1 MLSVTPTPVELID
14 DDTAT
19 KYFNEIDSLTGT
31 ERESRAEALRLWA
44 DQKDAD
50 QKREQ
55 FDTLNKIY
63 SDFDGYVNDAG
74 LQDFDEDSRYRTAN
88 RQFIASQFDQTPEEQ
103 QDIYSSFRDK
113 WTESVVGKKGMS
125 EKETFDLIKQGMDAR
140 NEVSEAA
147 NQIPGDIALSLF
159 DSIGGNDPVDVPK
172 LIETWKTKNA
182 ESIKKLPPGWEAPLL
197 ESAQAF
203 HTETEGMLRDYAEP
217 LKKVYD
223 HLAAV
228 TGRDTERAGET
239 NPKNQEE
246 MDSMVDTLASM
257 PKPVRERAYAS
268 VVLGAQKAGQ
278 DPKKFMEQWGESWSR
293 TLNMVRTGALTAQEM
308 AAESDL
314 RMLEDKTSP
323 PDYYISKSTG
333 EKIPLANRAF
343 YDEADLRKVTPEEIA
358 AEADEARQKVKRFE
372 VVRELQSVADNQF
385 DPIEKI
391 NKGGFLGFMEAMAY
405 GSPQGLAYTATA
417 LVPVVGPYIAG
428 TAIFADEYN
437 QLREQGMSVDQ
448 AVQVGSVSA
457 GIQAGLERT
466 GAKLIFGK
474 LPVFEKLMRRIA
486 NPARVG
492 KAGSAGIRFFSA
504 ALGENITEG
513 AQDLTTPLVQ
523 DIAEA
528 LGADVPDVQWQ
539 PILEKWG
546 GSRLDV
552 LAATIPTILL
562 GTGVATLADNKR
574 FAQFEERQDIYRSM
588 GMDDATI
595 KKIEDGKDLA
605 EVQQNFQSEF
615 GKLTPEN
622 VKAGIAYMEGKI
634 ASAKD
639 QQEDPNTH
647 TLTRETLT
655 DGSKKFVIRDP
666 KGDVKYTT
674 SDEQTAQI
682 ALSELLRTQITGTT
696 RGIFESISFFNQM
709 NEAAGRGED
718 VQKFLLS
725 NAPRNL
731 LTDYEANPTEQNL
744 NNLFETVRA
753 FGQDIS
759 EPAELANFPVLA
771 SNQGVLAEGIFKSV
785 IQINE
790 GATGDKVVRDVAQ
803 DNLKR
808 AIAEQRI
815 TMEWVRENLNQIIP
829 QIDSERITGYRLRTE
844 TDTDV
849 IESFSDVALAYM
861 VGDVREEQI
870 PEGFRGFLRRMAIIV
885 KDIYRRAYNL
895 KRLVAEGKVDA
906 NFETLLADSVGLNQ
920 QARVDTAS
928 NRVSK
933 DIITDGGQMLM
944 DFSIGSRTNA
954 VSTDTP
960 SIRASNATIIGPANY
975 SIGAFHGTPHKV
987 DKFSTAKIGTGE
999 GAQAYGW
1006 GLYFAEEKKV
1016 ATGYRDA
1023 LSGVKLLDAKGEV
1036 LVGLTSNPVTQKI
1049 LKEAQSF
1056 WKNGE
1061 TTLPSIISEITQR
1074 KRQAELWASSGS
1086 NVQSN
1091 TEFVSGSEEAI
1102 RLLQGGSS
1110 AKVDGNL
1117 YTVDLDVEPED
1128 LLDWDKPFSEQS
1140 PKVQAALKA
1149 VQSDHP
1155 LWKDTISGKNG
1166 KPVGGAIYKTLTA
1179 TWPDAEFSRDGI
1191 DPKKK
1196 ASEALLAAG
1205 IPGIRYLDG
1214 GSRSDGEGTYNYVA
1228 FDENLIKITEE
1239 NGNRIPASQALAGPA
1254 PGVAVE
1260 NGRAYSPIVRDLLQR
1275 RAAGED
1281 IPRSVIDQ
1289 AINDN
1294 FPAQL
1299 VEPPKTESEL
1309 PSRATIDDAINE
1321 GQRRD
1326 QIAKSKIQP
1335 GEAVTIRQDV
1345 PAMTRKGVGVVT
1357 IKGKSGNSYDAAAR
1371 ISDPQFIL
1379 NEKKSLEIGMG
1390 GAKGPH
1396 IAIRGKWSSD
1406 QSMPPDLSEWTQVG
1420 FNPDRHSFYYDRATM
1435 KQVVGG
1441 SEAYQ
1446 IGNTVFVKDAQFG
1459 DGQISNISY
1468 SIGKKDSLRVKMTRT
1483 ALTDAALNQAS
1494 WKDWYEEHQS
1504 TLDEFFGDHAQL
1516 FQDIL
1521 SVTSQAAS
1529 VKANVGLAL
1538 KAFGQM
1544 HRGEEFSGFLP
1555 AVIKNLN
1562 RLRENTQ
1569 VQGQKISA
1577 YKNSND
1583 GKVDEAVIDRHI
1595 ARLIF
1600 GVDSPSKAQ
1609 FAKAQK
1615 ILTEIANEI
1624 GWTPRQVQAALWA
1637 HSIYKSGK
1645 TPESYGAYLKKLESR
1660 GTLAERIGDIGSR
1673 SGTSNADGRGR
1684 GRFAPES
1691 TADGAGLTNYSIA
1704 SVEHFKNDKRF
1715 DKLVKDGRV
1724 VIGHDIEEFKGM
1736 HILLHSPDN
1745 AFAGTIKLTDG
1756 EEIEGKG
1763 GVYYPALYANKNY
1776 FWASTEATVM
1786 TTAKHLNEIGQKNG
1800 GKILMGLVSAP
1811 VEKLF
1816 SSTSMATGVVK
1827 FLNSLTSNPKAG
1839 LSKEDLN
1846 SMLVAASKVQFVKK
1860 GATPKKFSMTL
1871 AKGDGLE
1878 KNLSKVDALLEPT
1891 KSIFQVRKMFS
1902 ESLADQLAKH
1912 LKTNPESSNY
1922 VAGILADAENK
1933 HAKSAIKRGT
1943 LSKASIM
1950 QGLGNL
1956 FTEPFL
1962 RDFQDHGNGKIY
1974 AVLEVDGMVDGVA
1987 SKAHDSYPFTLVPR
2001 NKKSKVKLHVL
2012 NQAVDWQDVVG
2023 RETGEYTTP
2032 EERIFL
2038 MPTSGMSA
2046 KTLKVLGVKGGSKAI
2061 PLNYS
2066 IASQSEIDRVNKAL
2080 GGMNRGPDERLK
2092 VYERAKQ
2099 KFSKLMA
2106 WNSDELAAMADTG
2119 SDDSQIRRTQILQ
2132 GLGELDGIMSVLP
2145 PEVRGRVGGYTK
2157 LAGIAPHD
2165 VFKDGVKVSEVSG
2178 MNGAIISAWMR
2189 EGQNI
2194 GQAGKQ
2200 VSLPPGYTAT
2210 ENLSTKRADK
2220 AIADFF
2226 RDRIKKIDAEL
2237 EKVLVREYTEAIAK
2251 AVKQSRPKAGDNGVR
2266 KSTLG
2271 AETQKFADM
2280 VQRATLLDD
2289 EATPK
2294 RMAEIEAALANP
2306 DATAEDISALS
2317 EEWSIL
2323 NTFGDLDNRSSETL
2337 AQGLDWL
2344 KGQLQMGREAWRI
2357 KEQARIDEQR
2367 ARAAATIEWLGKG
2380 TAKKRFADK
2389 GLMQRIAEVG
2399 NNYLLDHASF
2409 EQFVTAML
2417 PPEIAANFSERLR
2430 KADMAAQSSEIRDG
2444 KGILDAVREGAKA
2457 ANMSA
2462 GDAMLWLKGDQKNA
2476 VAYLEGRKVKDE
2488 RIAIDLAQKIVTGEA
2503 DRSKLTDADVETLR
2517 NELAALPAD
2526 TQKEYVTIKRVIFR
2540 GEDVKLDMSRAKAIQ
2555 LLLSWS
2561 QPDVQIKM
2569 RKEGW
2574 TDESATDLKA
2584 LVNDPV
2590 SRSVVSYLQSLYGK
2604 GAGIVNPVYSRMFG
2618 MTMPQVKNY
2627 APTRFLNAKD
2637 SKDIG
2642 LDGSPTATG
2651 TTPGFA
2657 KSRVTHSA
2665 KIAPEDALTVAQGH
2679 IAQQAHWVHFAELA
2693 REFRALLS
2701 SPDVRESL
2709 KQTHG
2714 DAVLKSA
2721 ELWAD
2726 QLEQRGGN
2734 KARESAWLNNVIGTA
2749 ISGKAVASLGFNLK
2763 TLAMQLENTIRFG
2776 LSLDMKQIAS
2786 ALSQPGNI
2794 IEDIQTVWE
2803 SDAIQNR
2810 LQGGATAEAR
2820 FLFSRYA
2827 GKPNFAAKI
2836 AEASMTPINWLD
2848 SAGTSISSAIV
2859 YRANLNDAL
2868 DAGMPE
2874 NLAKQAA
2881 LNAASEAIYRFAQ
2894 PVSFGQK
2901 SIIENNGNVFAKTFF
2916 LFMSDP
2922 RLKTAILADAA
2933 RGLAT
2938 GRGNTSE
2945 HIRRIVAVE
2954 LMALVSHVISS
2965 AFKDT
2970 FSDDDDEEIWGIGG
2984 FAKAMLLAPFQ
2995 GFFFAGSVAEVALS
3009 KLTGQGYFTSSQN
3022 PLLNTA
3028 ESAIRAGSNLDDAF
3042 NFSDPEAM
3050 LKEWNNIFRSMALSP
3065 SMAVFAVLL
3074 NMVKPVVGL
3083 YQNATTED

>member
-1 MLSVTPTPVELID
+1 MIEIND
-14 DDTAT
+14 DA
-19 KYFNEIDSLTGT
+19 
-31 ERESRAEALRLWA
+31 AAA
-44 DQKDAD
+44 
-50 QKREQ
+50 
-55 FDTLNKIY
+55 
-63 SDFDGYVNDAG
+63 
-74 LQDFDEDSRYRTAN
+74 
-88 RQFIASQFDQTPEEQ
+88 
-103 QDIYSSFRDK
+103 DIYSKIDSTTGDERQQMADALIAYGEKKAKEEYNQADEHFSNLFLDEKYYAEQVNTPDLQQAYESTPFPKEAAKRSVLQGYLQHASGAPVSADTYEFIRDSYAQAKFGKTTVSDDEMFGLVRGEYDWQKQRTEAINDLQMQAVGKAITDSQLGQNRPFVDGMTEVFNQWQQKYPELVDGKNDAAFLSQGYKLYYDTINDLDTVRPQASKALSTLTSFTQGNATDEDMQSLANDFVGAP
-113 WTESVVGKKGMS
+113 TEDRQKIYKYVTLAAQAGQIDRAGIEQFAINMGQAFTRGFDFVPQGTLQMQEAGVNNWLESIRNGTQIWVPADGDLTKAVVG
-125 EKETFDLIKQGMDAR
+125 
-140 NEVSEAA
+140 
-147 NQIPGDIALSLF
+147 
-159 DSIGGNDPVDVPK
+159 
-172 LIETWKTKNA
+172 NA
-182 ESIKKLPPGWEAPLL
+182 P
-197 ESAQAF
+197 
-203 HTETEGMLRDYAEP
+203 
-217 LKKVYD
+217 
-223 HLAAV
+223 
-228 TGRDTERAGET
+228 AG
-239 NPKNQEE
+239 
-246 MDSMVDTLASM
+246 
-257 PKPVRERAYAS
+257 
-268 VVLGAQKAGQ
+268 
-278 DPKKFMEQWGESWSR
+278 
-293 TLNMVRTGALTAQEM
+293 
-308 AAESDL
+308 AESDAW
-314 RMLEDKTSP
+314 RQATVP
-323 PDYYISKSTG
+323 
-333 EKIPLANRAF
+333 
-343 YDEADLRKVTPEEIA
+343 EAETLIQSGQNVRESFK
-358 AEADEARQKVKRFE
+358 
-372 VVRELQSVADNQF
+372 VVRELRNVAKTGV
-385 DPIEKI
+385 DPIRPVLEENSFWGTAERGAYGLSGSI
-391 NKGGFLGFMEAMAY
+391 PLMGATAVNPFLGVLAY
-405 GSPQGLAYTATA
+405 QSTEYDRIMLENPDVDPQFAQGLA
-417 LVPVVGPYIAG
+417 LVEGAANA
-428 TAIFADEYN
+428 AIDRV
-437 QLREQGMSVDQ
+437 QLSSISGRLPM
-448 AVQVGSVSA
+448 
-457 GIQAGLERT
+457 
-466 GAKLIFGK
+466 FGRY
-474 LPVFEKLMRRIA
+474 LDRIA
-486 NPARVG
+486 SDGVRRTVKIGANVVEQN
-492 KAGSAGIRFFSA
+492 
-504 ALGENITEG
+504 LQEG
-513 AQDLTTPLVQ
+513 AQDLIAPVLETAVASLREDMPDKDFTKLMDDWSGQRAETFFATLPL
-523 DIAEA
+523 A
-528 LGADVPDVQWQ
+528 L
-539 PILEKWG
+539 IG
-546 GSRLDV
+546 G
-552 LAATIPTILL
+552 
-562 GTGVATLADNKR
+562 GVATYR
-574 FAQFEERQDIYRSM
+574 DIKNPSAELN
-588 GMDDATI
+588 AT
-595 KKIEDGKDLA
+595 KLRMAGFGKDQVTFIQRA
-605 EVQQNFQSEF
+605 ETPEEYDARI
-615 GKLTPEN
+615 KMEWEKRTPEN
-622 VKAGIAYMEGKI
+622 IKAGE
-634 ASAKD
+634 
-639 QQEDPNTH
+639 QEVLNTIEKAR
-647 TLTRETLT
+647 TPGELDARMQRVTAP
-655 DGSKKFVIRDP
+655 DGSEDIV
-666 KGDVKYTT
+666 VT
-674 SDEQTAQI
+674 SPDGK
-682 ALSELLRTQITGTT
+682 ELLRTKSEQAALEAVRQHNEAQLINERNAVSDMVDYFRAQDPANVATIEAPRTVQQELDRLTEAGDSKGIANLNERIRFAGIPEGSDLTTYNILGEANVETTAEGVFRGVIKLRENSRPEDAFEEINHVFVRKALAEGRTDLDSLRGWLNQTSEATGETYAT
-696 RGIFESISFFNQM
+696 ETETDIIENIAKVGM
-709 NEAAGRGED
+709 DYAAGRIEETSLPASF
-718 VQKFLLS
+718 V
-725 NAPRNL
+725 
-731 LTDYEANPTEQNL
+731 DYIKRMLQV
-744 NNLFETVRA
+744 FKETMARA
-753 FGQDIS
+753 IKLKDAF
-759 EPAELANFPVLA
+759 
-771 SNQGVLAEGIFKSV
+771 
-785 IQINE
+785 
-790 GATGDKVVRDVAQ
+790 ATGK
-803 DNLKR
+803 
-808 AIAEQRI
+808 
-815 TMEWVRENLNQIIP
+815 
-829 QIDSERITGYRLRTE
+829 IDS
-844 TDTDV
+844 
-849 IESFSDVALAYM
+849 
-861 VGDVREEQI
+861 
-870 PEGFRGFLRRMAIIV
+870 
-885 KDIYRRAYNL
+885 
-895 KRLVAEGKVDA
+895 

-944 DFSIGSRTNA
+944 DFSIGSRSNA

-960 SIRASNATIIGPANY
+960 SIRASNATITGPANY

-999 GAQAYGW
+999 GAQAFGW
-1006 GLYFAEEKKV
+1006 GLYFAQNKGV
-1016 ATGYRDA
+1016 AEDYQRTLAKRENGKNGWSLRPIDSASAKYRNAINYADA
-1023 LSGVKLLDAKGEV
+1023 APRAITQTISGLNATEADAPRIARELAASARKPEYIKAYNDIADMIESGEV
-1036 LVGLTSNPVTQKI
+1036 VVSI
-1049 LKEAQSF
+1049 
-1056 WKNGE
+1056 
-1061 TTLPSIISEITQR
+1061 PS
-1074 KRQAELWASSGS
+1074 
-1086 NVQSN
+1086 
-1091 TEFVSGSEEAI
+1091 
-1102 RLLQGGSS
+1102 
-1110 AKVDGNL
+1110 GNL
-1117 YTVDLDVEPED
+1117 YTVELDVEPED
-1128 LLDWDKPFSEQS
+1128 LLDWDKPLSEQTES
-1140 PKVQAALKA
+1140 VRDSVTALINERIPKEIADVFFRG
-1149 VQSDHP
+1149 
-1155 LWKDTISGKNG
+1155 GKG
-1166 KPVGGAIYKTLTA
+1166 WEAKGGSLYTLIADSFGESAQGTPVK
-1179 TWPDAEFSRDGI
+1179 R
-1191 DPKKK
+1191 

-1228 FDENLIKITEE
+1228 FDENLIRITEE

-1254 PGVAVE
+1254 TGATNYSIGMTVAPLRRDSLSE
-1260 NGRAYSPIVRDLLQR
+1260 LNKKEMQKRASSAKFIHLQQ
-1275 RAAGED
+1275 
-1281 IPRSVIDQ
+1281 VIDDVANAYGVKIESRQ
-1289 AINDN
+1289 PVIGGW
-1294 FPAQL
+1294 
-1299 VEPPKTESEL
+1299 VES
-1309 PSRATIDDAINE
+1309 
-1321 GQRRD
+1321 
-1326 QIAKSKIQP
+1326 
-1335 GEAVTIRQDV
+1335 
-1345 PAMTRKGVGVVT
+1345 
-1357 IKGKSGNSYDAAAR
+1357 
-1371 ISDPQFIL
+1371 
-1379 NEKKSLEIGMG
+1379 
-1390 GAKGPH
+1390 
-1396 IAIRGKWSSD
+1396 
-1406 QSMPPDLSEWTQVG
+1406 
-1420 FNPDRHSFYYDRATM
+1420 
-1435 KQVVGG
+1435 
-1441 SEAYQ
+1441 
-1446 IGNTVFVKDAQFG
+1446 
-1459 DGQISNISY
+1459 GQISLEVPEAILFDTDDLEMAQEMAAIVGASAPELQNAVMLWKDDDAGKDTVLEFQAKGADSALAVAKDLNAAGLNGFTYDTKSRKFSLVLAGISPESIPKVHDFIKRHTEQGSISSRGGTQARSGVAAFPSESDYRGYLQGARSRANLLQQGQREALLDVVGRAERRVDRYAAALKISEQAKKIQKKLKRPSTSALAIETELKGKQFDNIRQLGLYLDARFNKVFGKPSFE
-1468 SIGKKDSLRVKMTRT
+1468 IGGQEGIDIASDAFVYDIIDGLAGDGSGMGWYDERVQETIRELSKLHPEFATDSNALAVYIGILATTSQGYTVVENFKQANKVYNEYKRTGRIPTDFKFAKSSDPINSNLAQIQGLIDEHGLDGYAEFMDQEVTGQALRDQFGKTPTGVTLKDTVRGNRVLGPKIGSFFNNLRGQFDTITMDLWYTRTMHRFLGETVVPLDSEKMQKAITKFREELKKDGVRT
-1483 ALTDAALNQAS
+1483 YGIDLT
-1494 WKDWYEEHQS
+1494 E
-1504 TLDEFFGDHAQL
+1504 
-1516 FQDIL
+1516 
-1521 SVTSQAAS
+1521 
-1529 VKANVGLAL
+1529 AL
-1538 KAFGQM
+1538 K
-1544 HRGEEFSGFLP
+1544 
-1555 AVIKNLN
+1555 
-1562 RLRENTQ
+1562 
-1569 VQGQKISA
+1569 
-1577 YKNSND
+1577 D
-1583 GKVDEAVIDRHI
+1583 DEA
-1595 ARLIF
+1595 
-1600 GVDSPSKAQ
+1600 
-1609 FAKAQK
+1609 
-1615 ILTEIANEI
+1615 T
-1624 GWTPRQVQAALWA
+1624 VQAALTLFQRWA
-1637 HSIYKSGK
+1637 RGDNEYTEKGYFKFPDGYKIEKAARGIFSIGGMKGAPQNK
-1645 TPESYGAYLKKLESR
+1645 THRQYFAKVVLEAKAKL
-1660 GTLAERIGDIGSR
+1660 A
-1673 SGTSNADGRGR
+1673 
-1684 GRFAPES
+1684 
-1691 TADGAGLTNYSIA
+1691 
-1704 SVEHFKNDKRF
+1704 
-1715 DKLVKDGRV
+1715 KL
-1724 VIGHDIEEFKGM
+1724 GM
-1736 HILLHSPDN
+1736 
-1745 AFAGTIKLTDG
+1745 KLT
-1756 EEIEGKG
+1756 
-1763 GVYYPALYANKNY
+1763 
-1776 FWASTEATVM
+1776 EADM
-1786 TTAKHLNEIGQKNG
+1786 QAI
-1800 GKILMGLVSAP
+1800 IWYR
-1811 VEKLF
+1811 
-1816 SSTSMATGVVK
+1816 
-1827 FLNSLTSNPKAG
+1827 
-1839 LSKEDLN
+1839 
-1846 SMLVAASKVQFVKK
+1846 
-1860 GATPKKFSMTL
+1860 
-1871 AKGDGLE
+1871 E
-1878 KNLSKVDALLEPT
+1878 KNLFART
-1891 KSIFQVRKMFS
+1891 
-1902 ESLADQLAKH
+1902 
-1912 LKTNPESSNY
+1912 
-1922 VAGILADAENK
+1922 
-1933 HAKSAIKRGT
+1933 
-1943 LSKASIM
+1943 
-1950 QGLGNL
+1950 
-1956 FTEPFL
+1956 
-1962 RDFQDHGNGKIY
+1962 
-1974 AVLEVDGMVDGVA
+1974 GVA
-1987 SKAHDSYPFTLVPR
+1987 NAAAKPADYLD
-2001 NKKSKVKLHVL
+2001 
-2012 NQAVDWQDVVG
+2012 AVMVA
-2023 RETGEYTTP
+2023 R
-2032 EERIFL
+2032 
-2038 MPTSGMSA
+2038 SGA
-2046 KTLKVLGVKGGSKAI
+2046 QVQEDIDPADLEAEDGDT
-2061 PLNYS
+2061 NYS
-2066 IASQSEIDRVNKAL
+2066 IASQSEIDRVNRAL
-2080 GGMNRGPDERLK
+2080 GGMNQGPDERLK
-2092 VYERAKQ
+2092 VYQRAKT

-2132 GLGELDGIMSVLP
+2132 GLGELDGILSVLP

-2226 RDRIKKIDAEL
+2226 RDRIKKIDTEL
-2237 EKVLVREYTEAIAK
+2237 EKVLVREYTEAITK

-2367 ARAAATIEWLGKG
+2367 ARAAATIEWLGKS

-2488 RIAIDLAQKIVTGEA
+2488 RIAIELAQKIVTGEA
-2503 DRSKLTDADVETLR
+2503 DRSKLTDADIETLR

-2574 TDESATDLKA
+2574 TDESAADLKA

-2651 TTPGFA
+2651 TTPSFA

-2763 TLAMQLENTIRFG
+2763 TLAMQLENSIRFG

-2901 SIIENNGNVFAKTFF
+2901 SIMENNGNVFAKTFF

-2938 GRGNTSE
+2938 GRGNASE

-2965 AFKDT
+2965 AFKDA

-3042 NFSDPEAM
+3042 NFSDPDAM

>member
-1 MLSVTPTPVELID
+1 MEQLIDELIPRREAISAGDEED
-14 DDTAT
+14 DFRIQWQQEREKEA
-19 KYFNEIDSLTGT
+19 FNEKDTHFSKLFTDDNYYQAAK
-31 ERESRAEALRLWA
+31 EKNFALAEALDPEATAKRSLVNAYLEHRLGREIPSA
-44 DQKDAD
+44 NFEPERDAFAMQAFGQKNLNDNQLFDFIRGEYDWQKQRTAAINDLQMQAVAKAINDSQLGQNRPFVDGMTEVFNQWQGKYPELVDGKNDAAFLSQGYKLYYD
-50 QKREQ
+50 TINDLDTVRPQASKALSTLTAFTQGNSSDEELQSLANDFVGAPPEDRQKIYKYVTLAAQAGQIDRAGLEQ
-55 FDTLNKIY
+55 FAINMGQSFTRGF
-63 SDFDGYVNDAG
+63 DFIPQGSLQIQESGVNEVLQAVQKGQQVWVPQNGDLTKATVAEKTPKAQVLGQAPTAGMFATPQDGYREA
-74 LQDFDEDSRYRTAN
+74 
-88 RQFIASQFDQTPEEQ
+88 TPEEADQ
-103 QDIYSSFRDK
+103 FATY
-113 WTESVVGKKGMS
+113 
-125 EKETFDLIKQGMDAR
+125 A
-140 NEVSEAA
+140 
-147 NQIPGDIALSLF
+147 
-159 DSIGGNDPVDVPK
+159 
-172 LIETWKTKNA
+172 KNA
-182 ESIKKLPPGWEAPLL
+182 MESFK
-197 ESAQAF
+197 
-203 HTETEGMLRDYAEP
+203 
-217 LKKVYD
+217 
-223 HLAAV
+223 
-228 TGRDTERAGET
+228 
-239 NPKNQEE
+239 
-246 MDSMVDTLASM
+246 
-257 PKPVRERAYAS
+257 
-268 VVLGAQKAGQ
+268 
-278 DPKKFMEQWGESWSR
+278 
-293 TLNMVRTGALTAQEM
+293 
-308 AAESDL
+308 
-314 RMLEDKTSP
+314 
-323 PDYYISKSTG
+323 
-333 EKIPLANRAF
+333 
-343 YDEADLRKVTPEEIA
+343 
-358 AEADEARQKVKRFE
+358 
-372 VVRELQSVADNQF
+372 VVRELRNVAKTGV
-385 DPIEKI
+385 DPIRPVLEE
-391 NKGGFLGFMEAMAY
+391 NSFWGTAERGAY
-405 GSPQGLAYTATA
+405 GLSGSIPLMGATAVNPYLGVLAYQATEYDRIMLENPDVNPQFAQGLA
-417 LVPVVGPYIAG
+417 LVEGAANA
-428 TAIFADEYN
+428 AIDRV
-437 QLREQGMSVDQ
+437 QLS
-448 AVQVGSVSA
+448 SLS
-457 GIQAGLERT
+457 
-466 GAKLIFGK
+466 GK
-474 LPVFEKLMRRIA
+474 LPMFGRYLDRIA
-486 NPARVG
+486 SDGVRRTVKIGANVVEQN
-492 KAGSAGIRFFSA
+492 
-504 ALGENITEG
+504 LQEG
-513 AQDLTTPLVQ
+513 AQDL
-523 DIAEA
+523 IAP
-528 LGADVPDVQWQ
+528 V
-539 PILEKWG
+539 LET
-546 GSRLDV
+546 
-552 LAATIPTILL
+552 A
-562 GTGVATLADNKR
+562 VATLREDMPDKDFTSLMDEWAGQR
-574 FAQFEERQDIYRSM
+574 AETFFATLPLALIGGGIATYQDIKNPSAELNATRLRQVGFDKEQVTFIQRAENPEEY
-588 GMDDATI
+588 DARI
-595 KKIEDGKDLA
+595 QMEWDKR
-605 EVQQNFQSEF
+605 
-615 GKLTPEN
+615 TPEN
-622 VKAGIAYMEGKI
+622 IEAGRQEILNTIAQ
-634 ASAKD
+634 ASTPGENDARISEKVAEDGTRRWVVTTPDGRELLQTKD
-639 QQEDPNTH
+639 QQAALEAVRQHSEAQMINERNTVADMVDYFRAQDPTNTATIEAPRTVQQELDRLTEAGDSKGIANLNERIRFAGIPEGADLTTYNILGEANVETTAEGVFRGVIKLRENSRPEDAFEEINH
-647 TLTRETLT
+647 VFVRKAIAEGRVDLDSLRGWLTQTSEATGETYAT
-655 DGSKKFVIRDP
+655 ETETEII
-666 KGDVKYTT
+666 
-674 SDEQTAQI
+674 ENI
-682 ALSELLRTQITGTT
+682 AKVG
-696 RGIFESISFFNQM
+696 M
-709 NEAAGRGED
+709 DYAAGRIDETSLPASF
-718 VQKFLLS
+718 V
-725 NAPRNL
+725 
-731 LTDYEANPTEQNL
+731 DYIKRMLQVFKEAMA
-744 NNLFETVRA
+744 RA
-753 FGQDIS
+753 IKLKDAF
-759 EPAELANFPVLA
+759 
-771 SNQGVLAEGIFKSV
+771 
-785 IQINE
+785 
-790 GATGDKVVRDVAQ
+790 ATGK
-803 DNLKR
+803 
-808 AIAEQRI
+808 
-815 TMEWVRENLNQIIP
+815 
-829 QIDSERITGYRLRTE
+829 IDSNF
-844 TDTDV
+844 
-849 IESFSDVALAYM
+849 ESF
-861 VGDVREEQI
+861 
-870 PEGFRGFLRRMAIIV
+870 
-885 KDIYRRAYNL
+885 
-895 KRLVAEGKVDA
+895 
-906 NFETLLADSVGLNQ
+906 LADSVGLNQ

-928 NRVSK
+928 SRVSK

-944 DFSIGSRTNA
+944 DFSIGSRTSA

-960 SIRASNATIIGPANY
+960 SIRASNATITGPANY

-987 DKFSTAKIGTGE
+987 DKFSTGKIGTGE

-1023 LSGVKLLDAKGEV
+1023 LSGVKLLDAKGDV

-1061 TTLPSIISEITQR
+1061 TTLPSIISEITQK

-1091 TEFVSGSEEAI
+1091 TDFVSGSEEAL

-1110 AKVDGNL
+1110 AKIDGNL

-1140 PKVQAALKA
+1140 PKVQAAL
-1149 VQSDHP
+1149 QSISGNW
-1155 LWKDTISGKNG
+1155 LWQDAISGKSG
-1166 KPVGGAIYKTLTA
+1166 EQVGGALYSTLRA
-1179 TWPDAEFSRDGI
+1179 TFPDAEFSRDGV
-1191 DPKKK
+1191 DASKK

-1214 GSRSDGEGTYNYVA
+1214 GSRSEGQGTYNYVA

-1239 NGNRIPASQALAGPA
+1239 NGNRIAATDAFAA
-1254 PGVAVE
+1254 PSPGAINYSIDSDMVVE
-1260 NGRAYSPIVRDLLQR
+1260 NGRAYSPMVRDLLQR

-1289 AINDN
+1289 AISDN

-1299 VEPPKTESEL
+1299 VEPPKSESDL
-1309 PSRATIDDAINE
+1309 PTRATIDDAINE

-1326 QIAKSKIQP
+1326 QIDKSSIQP
-1335 GEAVTIRQDV
+1335 GDAVTIRQDV

-1396 IAIRGKWSSD
+1396 IAIRGKWASD
-1406 QSMPPDLSEWTQVG
+1406 QSMPSDLSEWTQVG

-1446 IGNTVFVKDAQFG
+1446 IGNTVFVKDAKFG
-1459 DGQISNISY
+1459 DGQISDISY
-1468 SIGKKDSLRVKMTRT
+1468 SIR
-1483 ALTDAALNQAS
+1483 
-1494 WKDWYEEHQS
+1494 
-1504 TLDEFFGDHAQL
+1504 
-1516 FQDIL
+1516 
-1521 SVTSQAAS
+1521 
-1529 VKANVGLAL
+1529 
-1538 KAFGQM
+1538 
-1544 HRGEEFSGFLP
+1544 
-1555 AVIKNLN
+1555 
-1562 RLRENTQ
+1562 
-1569 VQGQKISA
+1569 
-1577 YKNSND
+1577 
-1583 GKVDEAVIDRHI
+1583 
-1595 ARLIF
+1595 
-1600 GVDSPSKAQ
+1600 
-1609 FAKAQK
+1609 
-1615 ILTEIANEI
+1615 
-1624 GWTPRQVQAALWA
+1624 
-1637 HSIYKSGK
+1637 
-1645 TPESYGAYLKKLESR
+1645 
-1660 GTLAERIGDIGSR
+1660 
-1673 SGTSNADGRGR
+1673 
-1684 GRFAPES
+1684 
-1691 TADGAGLTNYSIA
+1691 

-1756 EEIEGKG
+1756 EEIQGKG

-1800 GKILMGLVSAP
+1800 GKILMALVSAP

-1827 FLNSLTSNPKAG
+1827 FLNSLTSDTKAG

-1860 GATPKKFSMTL
+1860 GAKPKKFSVTL
-1871 AKGDGLE
+1871 NQGDGLE

-1891 KSIFQVRKMFS
+1891 GSIFQVRKMFS
-1902 ESLADQLAKH
+1902 ESLADQLSKH
-1912 LKTNPESSNY
+1912 LKTNPEASNY
-1922 VAGILADAENK
+1922 VGGILANAENK

-2046 KTLKVLGVKGGSKAI
+2046 KTLKVLGVRGGSKAN

-2066 IASQSEIDRVNKAL
+2066 IASQSEIDRVNRAL

-2132 GLGELDGIMSVLP
+2132 ALGELDGILSVLP

-2157 LAGIAPHD
+2157 LAGIAPMD
-2165 VFKDGVKVSEVSG
+2165 VLKDGVKVSEVSG

-2200 VSLPPGYTAT
+2200 VSLPPGYEAT

-2226 RDRIKKIDAEL
+2226 RDRIKRIDTEL
-2237 EKVLVREYTEAIAK
+2237 EKVLVREYTEAITK

-2294 RMAEIEAALANP
+2294 RMAEIEAALTNP
-2306 DATAEDISALS
+2306 DATAEDVSALS

-2367 ARAAATIEWLGKG
+2367 ARARQTIEWLGKG
-2380 TAKKRFADK
+2380 TAKKRNATKTKSELASD
-2389 GLMQRIAEVG
+2389 LA
-2399 NNYLLDHASF
+2399 NHYLLSHANF
-2409 EQFVTAML
+2409 EQFVTAIF
-2417 PPEIAANFSERLR
+2417 PPEIASRWAEKLR
-2430 KADMAAQSSEIRDG
+2430 KADEASQTAEIRDR
-2444 KGILDAVREGAKA
+2444 KGILDAVRAGAKA
-2457 ANMSA
+2457 ANMSTSEA
-2462 GDAMLWLKGDQKNA
+2462 LLWLKADQKNA
-2476 VAYLEGRKVKDE
+2476 VAYLEDRMVTDE
-2488 RIAIDLAQKIVTGEA
+2488 RIAIELAQKIVTGEA

-2540 GEDVKLDMSRAKAIQ
+2540 GNDVKLDMSRGKAMQ
-2555 LLLSWS
+2555 YLLSWN

-2574 TDESATDLKA
+2574 TDESAADLQA

-2590 SRSVVSYLQSLYGK
+2590 SREVMAYAKELYGK

-2618 MTMPQVKNY
+2618 MNMPQVKNY
-2627 APTRFLNAKD
+2627 APTRFLNNKD
-2637 SKDIG
+2637 TKDIG
-2642 LDGSPTATG
+2642 LDGSATATG

-2665 KIAPEDALTVAQGH
+2665 KIAPEDALTVMQGH

-2693 REFRALLS
+2693 REFRAILS
-2701 SPDVRESL
+2701 NPEVRESI
-2709 KQTHG
+2709 KQTQG
-2714 DAVLKSA
+2714 ESVLKDA

-2726 QLEQRGGN
+2726 QMEQRGGN
-2734 KARESAWLNNVIGTA
+2734 KARESTWMNTILGTVL
-2749 ISGKAVASLGFNLK
+2749 SGKAISSLGFNLK

-2776 LSLDMKQIAS
+2776 LALDMKQIVS
-2786 ALSQPGNI
+2786 ALSNPSAI
-2794 IEDIQTVWE
+2794 VEDIQTVWE
-2803 SDAIQNR
+2803 SNAIQNR

-2868 DAGMPE
+2868 AAGMPE

-2901 SIIENNGNVFAKTFF
+2901 SIMENNGNVLAKTFF

-2938 GRGNTSE
+2938 GRGDASE
-2945 HIRRIVAVE
+2945 HIRRIVTVE
-2954 LMALVSHVISS
+2954 LMAVLSHVISS
-2965 AFKDT
+2965 AFRDA
-2970 FSDDDDEEIWGIGG
+2970 FSDDDDEEIWNLGG
-2984 FAKAMLLAPFQ
+2984 FAKAILLAPLQ
-2995 GFFFAGSVAEVALS
+2995 GFFFAGTVGELAIS
-3009 KLTGQGYFTSSQN
+3009 KLTGQKFFSSTQN
-3022 PLLNTA
+3022 PLVTSM
-3028 ESAIRAGSNLDDAF
+3028 EQAIRAGTNMEDAI
-3042 NFSDPEAM
+3042 NFDDPEAM
-3050 LKEWNNIFRSMALSP
+3050 FKEWNNIFRSMALAP
-3065 SMAVFAVLL
+3065 WLAAPAVLL

-3083 YQNATTED
+3083 YQNATTDE

>member
-1 MLSVTPTPVELID
+1 MTDLID
-14 DDTAT
+14 DATADLYLT
-19 KYFNEIDSLTGT
+19 EIDKVTGDDRLKMANALEKYADGLAEKRRQQTDEHFSKLFTDEAYFEQEKQANAAVQESLDPDQTAKSAAIGAWLEHHNGRPIDPMSYQVERDAFAMANYGKKNLDDNQLFDFISGEYNTQKKKT
-31 ERESRAEALRLWA
+31 EAINDLQMQAVGKAIADSQLGQTRPFVDGMTEVFNQWQQKYPELVDGKNDAAFLSQGYKLYYDTINDLDTVRPQASKALSTLTSFTQGNATDEDMQSLANDFVGAPPEDRQKIYKYVTLAAQAGQIDRAGI
-44 DQKDAD
+44 
-50 QKREQ
+50 EQ
-55 FDTLNKIY
+55 FAVNMGQAFTRGFDFVPQGTLQMQEAGVNNWLESIRNGTQIWVPA
-63 SDFDGYVNDAG
+63 DGDLTKA
-74 LQDFDEDSRYRTAN
+74 
-88 RQFIASQFDQTPEEQ
+88 
-103 QDIYSSFRDK
+103 
-113 WTESVVGKKGMS
+113 VVG
-125 EKETFDLIKQGMDAR
+125 
-140 NEVSEAA
+140 
-147 NQIPGDIALSLF
+147 
-159 DSIGGNDPVDVPK
+159 
-172 LIETWKTKNA
+172 NA
-182 ESIKKLPPGWEAPLL
+182 P
-197 ESAQAF
+197 
-203 HTETEGMLRDYAEP
+203 
-217 LKKVYD
+217 
-223 HLAAV
+223 
-228 TGRDTERAGET
+228 AG
-239 NPKNQEE
+239 
-246 MDSMVDTLASM
+246 
-257 PKPVRERAYAS
+257 
-268 VVLGAQKAGQ
+268 
-278 DPKKFMEQWGESWSR
+278 
-293 TLNMVRTGALTAQEM
+293 
-308 AAESDL
+308 AESDAW
-314 RMLEDKTSP
+314 RQATVP
-323 PDYYISKSTG
+323 
-333 EKIPLANRAF
+333 
-343 YDEADLRKVTPEEIA
+343 EAETLIQSGQNVRESFK
-358 AEADEARQKVKRFE
+358 
-372 VVRELQSVADNQF
+372 VVRELRNVAKTGV
-385 DPIEKI
+385 DPIRPVLEENSFWGTAERGAYGLAGSI
-391 NKGGFLGFMEAMAY
+391 PLMGATAVNPFLGVLAY
-405 GSPQGLAYTATA
+405 QATEYDRIMLENPDVDPQFAQGLA
-417 LVPVVGPYIAG
+417 LVEGAANA
-428 TAIFADEYN
+428 AIDRV
-437 QLREQGMSVDQ
+437 QLSSISGRLPM
-448 AVQVGSVSA
+448 
-457 GIQAGLERT
+457 
-466 GAKLIFGK
+466 FGRY
-474 LPVFEKLMRRIA
+474 LDRIA
-486 NPARVG
+486 SDGVRRTVKIGANVVEQN
-492 KAGSAGIRFFSA
+492 
-504 ALGENITEG
+504 LQEG
-513 AQDLTTPLVQ
+513 AQDLIAPVLETAVASLREDMPDKDFTKLMDDWSGQRAETFFATLPL
-523 DIAEA
+523 A
-528 LGADVPDVQWQ
+528 L
-539 PILEKWG
+539 IG
-546 GSRLDV
+546 G
-552 LAATIPTILL
+552 
-562 GTGVATLADNKR
+562 GVATYRDIKNPSAELNATKLRMAGFGQDQVTFIQRAENPEEYDARIKMEWEKR
-574 FAQFEERQDIYRSM
+574 
-588 GMDDATI
+588 
-595 KKIEDGKDLA
+595 
-605 EVQQNFQSEF
+605 
-615 GKLTPEN
+615 TPEN
-622 VKAGIAYMEGKI
+622 IKAGE
-634 ASAKD
+634 
-639 QQEDPNTH
+639 QEVLNTIEKAR
-647 TLTRETLT
+647 TPGELDARMQRVTAP
-655 DGSKKFVIRDP
+655 DGSEDIAV
-666 KGDVKYTT
+666 T
-674 SDEQTAQI
+674 SPDGK
-682 ALSELLRTQITGTT
+682 ELLRTKSEQAALEAVRQHNEAQLINERNAVSDMVDYFRAQDPANVATIEAPRTVQQELDRLTEAGDSKGIANLNERIRFAGIPEGSDLTTYNILGEANVETTAEGVFRGVIKLRENSRPEDAFEEINHVFVRKALAEGRTDLDSLRGWLNQTSEATGEIYATET
-696 RGIFESISFFNQM
+696 ETDIIENIAKVGM
-709 NEAAGRGED
+709 DYAAGRIEETSLPASF
-718 VQKFLLS
+718 V
-725 NAPRNL
+725 
-731 LTDYEANPTEQNL
+731 DYIKRMLQV
-744 NNLFETVRA
+744 FKETMARA
-753 FGQDIS
+753 IKLKDAF
-759 EPAELANFPVLA
+759 
-771 SNQGVLAEGIFKSV
+771 
-785 IQINE
+785 
-790 GATGDKVVRDVAQ
+790 ATGK
-803 DNLKR
+803 
-808 AIAEQRI
+808 
-815 TMEWVRENLNQIIP
+815 
-829 QIDSERITGYRLRTE
+829 IDSNF
-844 TDTDV
+844 
-849 IESFSDVALAYM
+849 ESF
-861 VGDVREEQI
+861 
-870 PEGFRGFLRRMAIIV
+870 
-885 KDIYRRAYNL
+885 
-895 KRLVAEGKVDA
+895 
-906 NFETLLADSVGLNQ
+906 LADSVGLNQ

-933 DIITDGGQMLM
+933 DIITDNGQMLM
-944 DFSIGSRTNA
+944 DFSIGSRTSA

-960 SIRASNATIIGPANY
+960 AIRASNATITGPANY

-987 DKFSTAKIGTGE
+987 DKFSLDKIGTGE

-1006 GLYFAEEKKV
+1006 GLYFAENRGVGEQYRNALAQKNTAERFAKNNRIQAAVQKLDSARLSSDAV
-1016 ATGYRDA
+1016 AIKTASRELDQ
-1023 LSGVKLLDAKGEV
+1023 LSLDLE
-1036 LVGLTSNPVTQKI
+1036 N
-1049 LKEAQSF
+1049 
-1056 WKNGE
+1056 
-1061 TTLPSIISEITQR
+1061 
-1074 KRQAELWASSGS
+1074 EL
-1086 NVQSN
+1086 SN
-1091 TEFVSGSEEAI
+1091 T
-1102 RLLQGGSS
+1102 
-1110 AKVDGNL
+1110 GNL

-1179 TWPDAEFSRDGI
+1179 TWPDAEFARDGI

-1228 FDENLIKITEE
+1228 FDENLIRITEE
-1239 NGNRIPASQALAGPA
+1239 NGNRIPASEALAHP
-1254 PGVAVE
+1254 VSTDT
-1260 NGRAYSPIVRDLLQR
+1260 N
-1275 RAAGED
+1275 
-1281 IPRSVIDQ
+1281 
-1289 AINDN
+1289 
-1294 FPAQL
+1294 
-1299 VEPPKTESEL
+1299 
-1309 PSRATIDDAINE
+1309 
-1321 GQRRD
+1321 
-1326 QIAKSKIQP
+1326 
-1335 GEAVTIRQDV
+1335 
-1345 PAMTRKGVGVVT
+1345 
-1357 IKGKSGNSYDAAAR
+1357 
-1371 ISDPQFIL
+1371 
-1379 NEKKSLEIGMG
+1379 
-1390 GAKGPH
+1390 
-1396 IAIRGKWSSD
+1396 
-1406 QSMPPDLSEWTQVG
+1406 
-1420 FNPDRHSFYYDRATM
+1420 
-1435 KQVVGG
+1435 
-1441 SEAYQ
+1441 
-1446 IGNTVFVKDAQFG
+1446 
-1459 DGQISNISY
+1459 Y
-1468 SIGKKDSLRVKMTRT
+1468 SIGKKQDADYFAAVERGDMET
-1483 ALTDAALNQAS
+1483 AQR
-1494 WKDWYEEHQS
+1494 
-1504 TLDEFFGDHAQL
+1504 
-1516 FQDIL
+1516 
-1521 SVTSQAAS
+1521 
-1529 VKANVGLAL
+1529 
-1538 KAFGQM
+1538 M
-1544 HRGEEFSGFLP
+1544 
-1555 AVIKNLN
+1555 
-1562 RLRENTQ
+1562 
-1569 VQGQKISA
+1569 
-1577 YKNSND
+1577 
-1583 GKVDEAVIDRHI
+1583 VDEAAKASGLPILDDSASEAYR
-1595 ARLIF
+1595 ARRTPPPQKTIKGYKLF
-1600 GVDSPSKAQ
+1600 TTKPNRNGELFPLFVGANESVPQGVWLDAIEGRAAAPSKTGKPQVKSKLGPLA
-1609 FAKAQK
+1609 FRPGWHAGDLPLATHIGIKNAEGK
-1615 ILTEIANEI
+1615 VSARRANE
-1624 GWTPRQVQAALWA
+1624 VWA
-1637 HSIYKSGK
+1637 EVELANDTDYQPEADASK
-1645 TPESYGAYLKKLESR
+1645 TRDLRSMPKDGAYRFKTNPNMTGNWIISGSMKVNRIMSQQEVNSILEQNNVTPMPWEGGVLDLQRMGLSTEESVNTLKLSDPVTYDDA
-1660 GTLAERIGDIGSR
+1660 GNVIPLSQ
-1673 SGTSNADGRGR
+1673 
-1684 GRFAPES
+1684 RFNPKS
-1691 TADGAGLTNYSIA
+1691 PNINYSIA

-1846 SMLVAASKVQFVKK
+1846 SMLVEASKVEFVKK

-2046 KTLKVLGVKGGSKAI
+2046 KTLKVLGVRGGSKAN

-2092 VYERAKQ
+2092 VYQRAKQ
-2099 KFSKLMA
+2099 KFSKVMA

-2157 LAGIAPHD
+2157 LAGIAPMD
-2165 VFKDGVKVSEVSG
+2165 VFKDGVKISEVSG
-2178 MNGAIISAWMR
+2178 MRGALISAWMDQ
-2189 EGQNI
+2189 GLNI
-2194 GQAGKQ
+2194 GQAGKK
-2200 VSLPPGYTAT
+2200 VDFPPGYTAT

-2226 RDRIKKIDAEL
+2226 RDRIKKIDTEL
-2237 EKVLVREYTEAIAK
+2237 EKVLVREYTEAITK

-2430 KADMAAQSSEIRDG
+2430 KADMAAQAAEIRDG

-2574 TDESATDLKA
+2574 TDESAADLKA

-2651 TTPGFA
+2651 TTPSFA

-2938 GRGNTSE
+2938 GRGNASE
-2945 HIRRIVAVE
+2945 NIRRIVAVE

-3042 NFSDPEAM
+3042 NFSDPDAM
-3050 LKEWNNIFRSMALSP
+3050 LKEWNNIFRSMAVTP
-3065 SMAVFAVLL
+3065 TMAAPAVLL

-3083 YQNATTED
+3083 YQNATTEE

>member
-1 MLSVTPTPVELID
+1 MATLID
-14 DDTAT
+14 DATAT
-19 KYFNEIDSLTGT
+19 DYFNNIDNAPEDERQLMADSLIAWGNAKQEQEYNATDEHFSKLFTDDSYFDQEKQANAAVQQSLDPDQTAKSAAIGAWLEHRVGRPIDTMSYQAERDAFAMANYGKKNLDDAQFFDFVRGEYDWQKKKT
-31 ERESRAEALRLWA
+31 EAINDLQMQAVAKAITDSQLGQNRPFVDGMTEVFNEWQGKYPELVDGKNDAAFLSQGYKLYYDTINDLDTVRPQASKALSTLTAFTQGNSSDEELQSLANDFVGAPPEDRQKIYKYVTLAAQAGQIDRAGL
-44 DQKDAD
+44 
-50 QKREQ
+50 EQ
-55 FDTLNKIY
+55 FAINMGQSFTRGFDFVPQGTLQMQEAGVNNWLESIRNGTQIWVPV
-63 SDFDGYVNDAG
+63 DGDLTKA
-74 LQDFDEDSRYRTAN
+74 
-88 RQFIASQFDQTPEEQ
+88 
-103 QDIYSSFRDK
+103 
-113 WTESVVGKKGMS
+113 VVG
-125 EKETFDLIKQGMDAR
+125 
-140 NEVSEAA
+140 
-147 NQIPGDIALSLF
+147 
-159 DSIGGNDPVDVPK
+159 
-172 LIETWKTKNA
+172 NA
-182 ESIKKLPPGWEAPLL
+182 P
-197 ESAQAF
+197 
-203 HTETEGMLRDYAEP
+203 
-217 LKKVYD
+217 
-223 HLAAV
+223 
-228 TGRDTERAGET
+228 AG
-239 NPKNQEE
+239 
-246 MDSMVDTLASM
+246 
-257 PKPVRERAYAS
+257 
-268 VVLGAQKAGQ
+268 
-278 DPKKFMEQWGESWSR
+278 
-293 TLNMVRTGALTAQEM
+293 
-308 AAESDL
+308 AESDAWRQATL
-314 RMLEDKTSP
+314 
-323 PDYYISKSTG
+323 
-333 EKIPLANRAF
+333 
-343 YDEADLRKVTPEEIA
+343 PETETLIQSGHNVR
-358 AEADEARQKVKRFE
+358 ESFK
-372 VVRELQSVADNQF
+372 VVRELRNVAKTGV
-385 DPIEKI
+385 DPIRPVLEEDSFW
-391 NKGGFLGFMEAMAY
+391 GTAERGAY
-405 GSPQGLAYTATA
+405 GLAGSIPLMGATAVNPYLGVLAYQATEYDRIMLENPDINPQFAQGLA
-417 LVPVVGPYIAG
+417 LVEGAANA
-428 TAIFADEYN
+428 AIDRV
-437 QLREQGMSVDQ
+437 QLS
-448 AVQVGSVSA
+448 SLS
-457 GIQAGLERT
+457 
-466 GAKLIFGK
+466 GK
-474 LPVFEKLMRRIA
+474 LPMFGRYLDRIA
-486 NPARVG
+486 SDGVRRTVKIGANVVEQN
-492 KAGSAGIRFFSA
+492 
-504 ALGENITEG
+504 LQEG
-513 AQDLTTPLVQ
+513 AQDLIAPVLETAVAALREDMPDKDFTSLMDEWAGQRAETFFATLPLALIGGGIATYQ
-523 DIAEA
+523 DIKNPSAELNA
-528 LGADVPDVQWQ
+528 T
-539 PILEKWG
+539 
-546 GSRLDV
+546 RLRQVGFDKEQV
-552 LAATIPTILL
+552 TFIQRAENPEEYDARIQMEW
-562 GTGVATLADNKR
+562 DKR
-574 FAQFEERQDIYRSM
+574 
-588 GMDDATI
+588 
-595 KKIEDGKDLA
+595 
-605 EVQQNFQSEF
+605 
-615 GKLTPEN
+615 TPEN
-622 VKAGIAYMEGKI
+622 IEAGRQEILNTIAQASTPGENDARISETVAEDGTRRWVVTAPDGRELLQTQDQQAALEAVRQHSEAQMINERNTVADMVDYFRAQDPTNTATIEAPRTVQQELDRLTEAGDSKGIANLNERIRFAGIPEGADLTTYNILGEANVETTAEGVFRGVIKLRENSRPEDAFEEINHVFVRKAI
-634 ASAKD
+634 AEGRVDLDSLRGWLTQTSEATGETYATETETEIIENIAKVGMD
-639 QQEDPNTH
+639 
-647 TLTRETLT
+647 
-655 DGSKKFVIRDP
+655 
-666 KGDVKYTT
+666 Y
-674 SDEQTAQI
+674 
-682 ALSELLRTQITGTT
+682 
-696 RGIFESISFFNQM
+696 
-709 NEAAGRGED
+709 AAGRIEETSLPASF
-718 VQKFLLS
+718 V
-725 NAPRNL
+725 
-731 LTDYEANPTEQNL
+731 DYIKRMLQVFKEAMA
-744 NNLFETVRA
+744 RA
-753 FGQDIS
+753 IKLKDAF
-759 EPAELANFPVLA
+759 
-771 SNQGVLAEGIFKSV
+771 
-785 IQINE
+785 
-790 GATGDKVVRDVAQ
+790 ATGK
-803 DNLKR
+803 
-808 AIAEQRI
+808 
-815 TMEWVRENLNQIIP
+815 
-829 QIDSERITGYRLRTE
+829 IDSNF
-844 TDTDV
+844 
-849 IESFSDVALAYM
+849 ESF
-861 VGDVREEQI
+861 
-870 PEGFRGFLRRMAIIV
+870 
-885 KDIYRRAYNL
+885 
-895 KRLVAEGKVDA
+895 
-906 NFETLLADSVGLNQ
+906 LADSVGLNQ
-920 QARVDTAS
+920 QSRVDTARE
-928 NRVSK
+928 RV
-933 DIITDGGQMLM
+933 GGELTQGN
-944 DFSIGSRTNA
+944 FNYSIGSMAERIAATAVIDKDGKILSSPLKTHAQLMEESAFDLDGGEFPPTQNFGFVTTAGRFVLQKEAQQLAQQAKQVQGNQPISGEIVSGLEREGRLNPEVDPLDGSVSEINKILREVGDQMDQGLTLQNYATRDDLPEFQSSAVDDAADFADYLANDLAPQFPKEFANRIKSAAGNIQSQA
-954 VSTDTP
+954 VSTDTG
-960 SIRASNATIIGPANY
+960 ATN
-975 SIGAFHGTPHKV
+975 
-987 DKFSTAKIGTGE
+987 
-999 GAQAYGW
+999 
-1006 GLYFAEEKKV
+1006 
-1016 ATGYRDA
+1016 
-1023 LSGVKLLDAKGEV
+1023 
-1036 LVGLTSNPVTQKI
+1036 
-1049 LKEAQSF
+1049 
-1056 WKNGE
+1056 
-1061 TTLPSIISEITQR
+1061 
-1074 KRQAELWASSGS
+1074 
-1086 NVQSN
+1086 
-1091 TEFVSGSEEAI
+1091 
-1102 RLLQGGSS
+1102 
-1110 AKVDGNL
+1110 
-1117 YTVDLDVEPED
+1117 
-1128 LLDWDKPFSEQS
+1128 
-1140 PKVQAALKA
+1140 
-1149 VQSDHP
+1149 
-1155 LWKDTISGKNG
+1155 
-1166 KPVGGAIYKTLTA
+1166 
-1179 TWPDAEFSRDGI
+1179 
-1191 DPKKK
+1191 
-1196 ASEALLAAG
+1196 
-1205 IPGIRYLDG
+1205 
-1214 GSRSDGEGTYNYVA
+1214 
-1228 FDENLIKITEE
+1228 
-1239 NGNRIPASQALAGPA
+1239 
-1254 PGVAVE
+1254 
-1260 NGRAYSPIVRDLLQR
+1260 
-1275 RAAGED
+1275 
-1281 IPRSVIDQ
+1281 
-1289 AINDN
+1289 
-1294 FPAQL
+1294 
-1299 VEPPKTESEL
+1299 
-1309 PSRATIDDAINE
+1309 
-1321 GQRRD
+1321 
-1326 QIAKSKIQP
+1326 
-1335 GEAVTIRQDV
+1335 
-1345 PAMTRKGVGVVT
+1345 
-1357 IKGKSGNSYDAAAR
+1357 
-1371 ISDPQFIL
+1371 
-1379 NEKKSLEIGMG
+1379 
-1390 GAKGPH
+1390 
-1396 IAIRGKWSSD
+1396 
-1406 QSMPPDLSEWTQVG
+1406 
-1420 FNPDRHSFYYDRATM
+1420 
-1435 KQVVGG
+1435 
-1441 SEAYQ
+1441 
-1446 IGNTVFVKDAQFG
+1446 
-1459 DGQISNISY
+1459 Y

-1538 KAFGQM
+1538 KAFGQF

-1660 GTLAERIGDIGSR
+1660 GTLAERIGVISSR
-1673 SGTSNADGRGR
+1673 GGTSNADGGGR

-1691 TADGAGLTNYSIA
+1691 TADGAGLTNYSIR

-1756 EEIEGKG
+1756 EEIQGKG

-1776 FWASTEATVM
+1776 FWASTEGKVM
-1786 TTAKHLNEIGQKNG
+1786 QSANHLNEIGQKNG
-1800 GKILMGLVSAP
+1800 GKILMALVSAP

-1839 LSKEDLN
+1839 LSKKDLN
-1846 SMLVAASKVQFVKK
+1846 SMLVAASEVEYVKK
-1860 GATPKKFSMTL
+1860 GAKPKKFKTSL
-1871 AKGDGLE
+1871 AKSDGLE
-1878 KNLSKVDALLEPT
+1878 KNLSKINALLDPT

-1902 ESLADQLAKH
+1902 ESLADQLSKH
-1912 LKTNPESSNY
+1912 LKTNPEGSNY
-1922 VAGILADAENK
+1922 VAEILADAENK
-1933 HAKSAIKRGT
+1933 HAKRPIKRGT
-1943 LSKASIM
+1943 LSKASIL

-1987 SKAHDSYPFTLVPR
+1987 SKEHDSYPFTLVPQ
-2001 NKKSKVKLHVL
+2001 NKKSKVKLHIL

-2038 MPTSGMSA
+2038 MPTGGMSV
-2046 KTLKVLGVKGGSKAI
+2046 KTLKVLGVRGGSKAN

-2066 IASQSEIDRVNKAL
+2066 IASQSEIDRVNRAL

-2092 VYERAKQ
+2092 VYERARQ

-2132 GLGELDGIMSVLP
+2132 ALGELDGILSVLP

-2157 LAGIAPHD
+2157 LAGIAPMD
-2165 VFKDGVKVSEVSG
+2165 VLKDGVKVSEVSG

-2200 VSLPPGYTAT
+2200 VSLPPGYEAT

-2226 RDRIKKIDAEL
+2226 RDRIKRIDTEL
-2237 EKVLVREYTEAIAK
+2237 EKVLVREYTEAITK

-2294 RMAEIEAALANP
+2294 RMAEIEAALTNP
-2306 DATAEDISALS
+2306 DATAEDVSALS

-2367 ARAAATIEWLGKG
+2367 ARNAATIEWLGKG

-2430 KADMAAQSSEIRDG
+2430 KADMAAQASEIRDG
-2444 KGILDAVREGAKA
+2444 KGILDAVRAGAKA

-2476 VAYLEGRKVKDE
+2476 VSYLEGRKVKDE

-2526 TQKEYVTIKRVIFR
+2526 TQKEFVTIKRVIFR
-2540 GEDVKLDMSRAKAIQ
+2540 GEDVKLDMSRAKAMQ
-2555 LLLSWS
+2555 LLLSWN

-2574 TDESATDLKA
+2574 TDESAADLNA

-2590 SRSVVSYLQSLYGK
+2590 SREVMAYAKELYGK

-2618 MTMPQVKNY
+2618 MAMPQVKNY

-2651 TTPGFA
+2651 TTPSFA

-2665 KIAPEDALTVAQGH
+2665 KIAPEDALTVMQGH

-2693 REFRALLS
+2693 REFRAILS
-2701 SPDVRESL
+2701 NPEVRESL

-2786 ALSQPGNI
+2786 ALSNPSTI
-2794 IEDIQTVWE
+2794 AEDIQTVWE

-2868 DAGMPE
+2868 ASGMPE

-2881 LNAASEAIYRFAQ
+2881 LDAASEAIYRFAQ

-2965 AFKDT
+2965 AFKDA

-3050 LKEWNNIFRSMALSP
+3050 LKQWNNIFRSMAVTP
-3065 SMAVFAVLL
+3065 TMAAPAVLL

-3083 YQNATTED
+3083 YQNATTDE

>member
-19 KYFNEIDSLTGT
+19 RYYNEFDTLEGA

-74 LQDFDEDSRYRTAN
+74 LQDFDEDSRYNIAN

-159 DSIGGNDPVDVPK
+159 DSIGGGDPVDVPK
-172 LIETWKTKNA
+172 LVETWKTKNA
-182 ESIKKLPPGWEAPLL
+182 DSIKKLPPGWEAPLL

-358 AEADEARQKVKRFE
+358 AEADQARQKVKRFE

-428 TAIFADEYN
+428 AAMFSDEYN
-437 QLREQGMSVDQ
+437 QLRQQGMSVDQ
-448 AVQVGSVSA
+448 AVQIGSVSA
-457 GIQAGLERT
+457 AVQAGLERT
-466 GAKLIFGK
+466 GAKAIFGK
-474 LPVFEKLMRRIA
+474 LPAFEKLMRKIG

-492 KAGSAGIRFFSA
+492 KAGSAGVRFLA
-504 ALGENITEG
+504 AATGEQFVEG

-523 DIAEA
+523 DVSEA
-528 LGADVPDVQWQ
+528 LGADVPDVKWQ

-552 LAATIPTILL
+552 LAASLPTILL
-562 GTGVATLADNKR
+562 GTGVSTFADNKR
-574 FAQFEERQDIYRSM
+574 FAQFEERQDRYRM
-588 GMDDATI
+588 TGMDDATI

-622 VKAGIAYMEGKI
+622 VKAGVAYMEGKI

-647 TLTRETLT
+647 TLTRETLA

-725 NAPRNL
+725 NAPRTL

-744 NNLFETVRA
+744 NNLFETVRSQ
-753 FGQDIS
+753 GQDIN

-771 SNQGVLAEGIFKSV
+771 SNQGALVEGVFRSI
-785 IQINE
+785 IQIQD
-790 GATGDKVVRDVAQ
+790 GATGDKVVRDFSQ

-808 AIAEQRI
+808 AISEGRI
-815 TMEWVRENLNQIIP
+815 TMDWVRENLNQIIP
-829 QIDSERITGYRLRTE
+829 LIESERNTGPALRTE

-861 VGDVREEQI
+861 TGRIRENQI

-960 SIRASNATIIGPANY
+960 SIRASNATITGPANY
-975 SIGAFHGTPHKV
+975 SIAAHHGTPHKV

-1006 GLYFAEEKKV
+1006 GLYFAENRDV
-1016 ATGYRDA
+1016 AETYQKGMAPEFETPSGRVKFPEMDFSDDA
-1023 LSGVKLLDAKGEV
+1023 LAADYLNRHNGDFAKAMADQEAFAAKN
-1036 LVGLTSNPVTQKI
+1036 SDNPIAVR
-1049 LKEAQSF
+1049 F
-1056 WKNGE
+1056 
-1061 TTLPSIISEITQR
+1061 
-1074 KRQAELWASSGS
+1074 
-1086 NVQSN
+1086 
-1091 TEFVSGSEEAI
+1091 
-1102 RLLQGGSS
+1102 S
-1110 AKVDGNL
+1110 AKVRSLLEKWKEDGWKWVKPESNL
-1117 YTVDLDVEPED
+1117 YTVELDVEPED
-1128 LLDWDKPFSEQS
+1128 LLDWDKPLSEQS
-1140 PKVQAALKA
+1140 EKVMNA
-1149 VQSDHP
+1149 VRKSP
-1155 LWKDTISGKNG
+1155 LWPSMVKSAGVESGFYMESLLKGIKGEAFYNLMG
-1166 KPVGGAIYKTLTA
+1166 GQSPYRPVTSSLK
-1179 TWPDAEFSRDGI
+1179 E
-1191 DPKKK
+1191 
-1196 ASEALLAAG
+1196 ASEKLLKLG

-1214 GSRSDGEGTYNYVA
+1214 GSRSDGEGTYNYVV

-1254 PGVAVE
+1254 
-1260 NGRAYSPIVRDLLQR
+1260 
-1275 RAAGED
+1275 
-1281 IPRSVIDQ
+1281 
-1289 AINDN
+1289 
-1294 FPAQL
+1294 
-1299 VEPPKTESEL
+1299 T
-1309 PSRATIDDAINE
+1309 
-1321 GQRRD
+1321 
-1326 QIAKSKIQP
+1326 
-1335 GEAVTIRQDV
+1335 
-1345 PAMTRKGVGVVT
+1345 
-1357 IKGKSGNSYDAAAR
+1357 
-1371 ISDPQFIL
+1371 
-1379 NEKKSLEIGMG
+1379 
-1390 GAKGPH
+1390 GA
-1396 IAIRGKWSSD
+1396 
-1406 QSMPPDLSEWTQVG
+1406 
-1420 FNPDRHSFYYDRATM
+1420 
-1435 KQVVGG
+1435 
-1441 SEAYQ
+1441 
-1446 IGNTVFVKDAQFG
+1446 
-1459 DGQISNISY
+1459 
-1468 SIGKKDSLRVKMTRT
+1468 
-1483 ALTDAALNQAS
+1483 
-1494 WKDWYEEHQS
+1494 
-1504 TLDEFFGDHAQL
+1504 
-1516 FQDIL
+1516 
-1521 SVTSQAAS
+1521 
-1529 VKANVGLAL
+1529 
-1538 KAFGQM
+1538 
-1544 HRGEEFSGFLP
+1544 
-1555 AVIKNLN
+1555 
-1562 RLRENTQ
+1562 
-1569 VQGQKISA
+1569 
-1577 YKNSND
+1577 
-1583 GKVDEAVIDRHI
+1583 
-1595 ARLIF
+1595 
-1600 GVDSPSKAQ
+1600 
-1609 FAKAQK
+1609 
-1615 ILTEIANEI
+1615 
-1624 GWTPRQVQAALWA
+1624 
-1637 HSIYKSGK
+1637 
-1645 TPESYGAYLKKLESR
+1645 
-1660 GTLAERIGDIGSR
+1660 
-1673 SGTSNADGRGR
+1673 
-1684 GRFAPES
+1684 
-1691 TADGAGLTNYSIA
+1691 TNYSIGQKQDADYLAAVESGDMETVQKMVDEAAKSAGYLPHGDFRDSHTAPSGPAGADEEVRNGDADASLVQVARGVHIQPDDYFDPRVGPQYYSYKDKAGMEAFKAIRAAMDKIQQGKKAFVTVFRAVPNDIKGAKLENRDWVTPSKTYAVNHGESRFGEGEYRIINESVPAETLFWDGNDIREWGKDDGKDYAYKNTKNNRKLIDPVTYDDAGNVIPLSQRFNPRSPSINYSIGIARNAISQVSEKDDASRVGTAKLGTAKVPKNTPQDSNVSGDNVPDDLLAKQMEKMNYAHLPKNILSEKDPKKKRRKLINWFKKNLLALHDAFPEEFRARATHWYDGANRIAKEMGSQFQA
-1704 SVEHFKNDKRF
+1704 SVEQASGVIAVFSPQKDWFMNVAQAEQFMELWTNSQDVVLEES
-1715 DKLVKDGRV
+1715 LVR
-1724 VIGHDIEEFKGM
+1724 
-1736 HILLHSPDN
+1736 
-1745 AFAGTIKLTDG
+1745 A
-1756 EEIEGKG
+1756 EIEGIIEAATVADKQKRKKVDG
-1763 GVYYPALYANKNY
+1763 ETKEQTAERREYNKALDKLEKEKRRKIVEQVIGKTIRQLDATPTLQGWGIRVLAQVTFGRNYRNLSPEGDRLGMATNDDGALSKNGWGSTNEIEKAVRIMKDGSLKNISDNLGNEHKVRNFYNNIVAPNTPYGDATIDTHAVAAAHLMPYGAKATEVGHNFGSGMNGSEVLGISGVYHLYLDAYREAAADRGILPRQMQSITWEAIRLVYPAATKN
-1776 FWASTEATVM
+1776 
-1786 TTAKHLNEIGQKNG
+1786 
-1800 GKILMGLVSAP
+1800 
-1811 VEKLF
+1811 
-1816 SSTSMATGVVK
+1816 
-1827 FLNSLTSNPKAG
+1827 
-1839 LSKEDLN
+1839 
-1846 SMLVAASKVQFVKK
+1846 AA
-1860 GATPKKFSMTL
+1860 TL
-1871 AKGDGLE
+1871 AK
-1878 KNLSKVDALLEPT
+1878 S
-1891 KSIFQVRKMFS
+1891 Q
-1902 ESLADQLAKH
+1902 
-1912 LKTNPESSNY
+1912 KTWKD
-1922 VAGILADAENK
+1922 LTDD
-1933 HAKSAIKRGT
+1933 SAR
-1943 LSKASIM
+1943 
-1950 QGLGNL
+1950 N
-1956 FTEPFL
+1956 
-1962 RDFQDHGNGKIY
+1962 
-1974 AVLEVDGMVDGVA
+1974 
-1987 SKAHDSYPFTLVPR
+1987 TLVGGRIPSPVWAGVNDNR
-2001 NKKSKVKLHVL
+2001 ES
-2012 NQAVDWQDVVG
+2012 QALSSGLQEDGSGDVSGGGLLSGVRPTGAG
-2023 RETGEYTTP
+2023 RDG
-2032 EERIFL
+2032 
-2038 MPTSGMSA
+2038 
-2046 KTLKVLGVKGGSKAI
+2046 GV
-2061 PLNYS
+2061 NYS
-2066 IASQSEIDRVNKAL
+2066 IASQSEIDRVNRAL

-2092 VYERAKQ
+2092 VYQRAKQ
-2099 KFSKLMA
+2099 KFSKVMA

-2165 VFKDGVKVSEVSG
+2165 VFKDGVKISEVSG
-2178 MNGAIISAWMR
+2178 MKGALISAWMDQ
-2189 EGQNI
+2189 GLNI
-2194 GQAGKQ
+2194 GQAGKK
-2200 VSLPPGYTAT
+2200 VDFPPGYTAT

-2226 RDRIKKIDAEL
+2226 RDRIKKIDTEL
-2237 EKVLVREYTEAIAK
+2237 EKVLVREYTEAITK

-2367 ARAAATIEWLGKG
+2367 SRAAATIEWLGKG

-2488 RIAIDLAQKIVTGEA
+2488 RIAIDLAQKIVTGMA

-2526 TQKEYVTIKRVIFR
+2526 TQKEFVTIKRVIFR

-2555 LLLSWS
+2555 LLLSWN

-2574 TDESATDLKA
+2574 TDESAADLKA

-2709 KQTHG
+2709 KQAHG
-2714 DAVLKSA
+2714 DGVLKSA

-2734 KARESAWLNNVIGTA
+2734 KAKEIAWLNPILGTVL
-2749 ISGKAVASLGFNLK
+2749 SGKAVSSLGFSLK
-2763 TLAMQLENTIRFG
+2763 TLAMQLDNTIRFG
-2776 LSLDMKQIAS
+2776 LALDMRQIVS
-2786 ALSQPGNI
+2786 ALSNPATI
-2794 IEDIQTVWE
+2794 TEDIQTVWE
-2803 SDAIQNR
+2803 SNAIQNR

-2848 SAGTSISSAIV
+2848 SAATSISSAIV
-2859 YRANLNDAL
+2859 YRANLNDAIA
-2868 DAGMPE
+2868 AGMPE
-2874 NLAKQAA
+2874 NLAKQTA
-2881 LNAASEAIYRFAQ
+2881 LDAASQAIYRFAQ

-2901 SIIENNGNVFAKTFF
+2901 SIVENNGNVMAKMFF
-2916 LFMSDP
+2916 LFMSDA

-2938 GRGNTSE
+2938 GSGDKGT
-2945 HIRRIVAVE
+2945 HIRRILAIETMAV
-2954 LMALVSHVISS
+2954 LSHVVSS
-2965 AFKDT
+2965 AFRDA
-2970 FSDDDDEEIWGIGG
+2970 FSDDDDDEIWNPGG
-2984 FAKAMLLAPFQ
+2984 FAKAMLLAPLQ
-2995 GFFFAGSVAEVALS
+2995 GFFFAGTGGELAIS
-3009 KLTGQGYFTSSQN
+3009 KLTGQKTFNSTTQN
-3022 PLLNTA
+3022 PLLSSM
-3028 ESAIRAGSNLDDAF
+3028 EEGVRALNNLEDAFDLDDP
-3042 NFSDPEAM
+3042 DAM

-3065 SMAVFAVLL
+3065 SMAAPAVLL
-3074 NMVKPVVGL
+3074 NMIKPVVGL
-3083 YQNATTED
+3083 YQNATSEE